1 MAQEFKKGMIL
12 VDGHGNRLDVVET
25 IEDTECAERIQHHL
39 RIFLGIHQHALAVL
53 QIDNVEELVRHD
65 KAVAGAEAVLDVL
78 REVDSHLKL
87 GKCVLARLLRSFGL
101 FSNKSCVVICAFL
114 HFSVVVR
121 VFCQFVTAILKVHLG
136 DFAEEVAGGQLAKL
150 MGCGAFFG
158 ILARALRKLKLE

>member
-1 MAQEFKKGMIL
+1 MRIAG
-12 VDGHGNRLDVVET
+12 RLNTD
-25 IEDTECAERIQHHL
+25 A
-39 RIFLGIHQHALAVL
+39 FAVL
-53 QIDNVEELVRHD
+53 EVHDFEDLVSD
-65 KAVAGAEAVLDVL
+65 DDTVTGAEAVLDVL

-114 HFSVVVR
+114 HFSVVVMA
-121 VFCQFVTAILKVHLG
+121 FCQFVTAILKVHLG